1 MEETKKIILTDIK
14 VKPLEKNSILPYGYI
29 EIIPKYIRIYQ
40 GCWVRYTSK
49 ETGENF
55 SGGFLIEVLD
65 VSDTIVLRN
74 IKRDTFEKNIEDYY
88 FYCKADVPNHLA
100 VKSIIEI
107 NEKLSI
113 RISEFNIEKQ
123 KFIEKM
129 KKQFSKVN
137 VNDI

>member
-1 MEETKKIILTDIK
+1 MEETKKIIIMDLKIDNE
-14 VKPLEKNSILPYGYI
+14 VRPSGLPPNYI
-29 EIIPKYIRIYQ
+29 EIIPKYIKIYQ
-40 GCWVRYTSK
+40 GCWLRYTSK

-55 SGGFLIEVLD
+55 SGGFLIEVTD
-65 VSDTIVLRN
+65 DTIILRN